1 MMTITLLLTRYVSV
15 ELAMLTGGGIVGL
28 RRVAE
33 MFMGPISGS
42 ISDRFGVHRPMLVA
56 STLMIGGL
64 VLIGVGWLFSGA
76 VAMVIARG
84 ALGTLLPAAV
94 AKFASGSVLTPLA
107 RNATWRDIGAAAGP
121 LSTGALL
128 LVATPEQ
135 LHLGIALGFSATLLW
150 VVRWPVWRESA
161 N

>member
-1 MMTITLLLTRYVSV
+1 M
-15 ELAMLTGGGIVGL
+15 IVGL
-28 RRVAE
+28 
-33 MFMGPISGS
+33 F
-42 ISDRFGVHRPMLVA
+42 
-56 STLMIGGL
+56 
-64 VLIGVGWLFSGA
+64 LIGIGWLFSGA

-121 LSTGALL
+121 LLTGALL

-135 LHLGIALGFSATLLW
+135 LHLGIALGFAAALLW
-150 VVRWPVWRESA
+150 VVRWPVWRESV